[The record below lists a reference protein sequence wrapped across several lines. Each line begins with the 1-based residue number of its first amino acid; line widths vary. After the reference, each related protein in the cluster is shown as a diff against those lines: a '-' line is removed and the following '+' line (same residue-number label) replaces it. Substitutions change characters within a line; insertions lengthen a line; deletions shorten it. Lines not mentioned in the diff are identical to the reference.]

1 MRVENSSAIEV
12 TVVAFGS
19 GQVPGK
25 SIGVVVQ
32 GPNPGAVS
40 GSLPGSGWYWS
51 VAVCIVVCKWD
62 LLHQQIPSIRSNKA
76 FGKVSTASSLLQ
88 VTIRT
93 EA

>member
-1 MRVENSSAIEV
+1 MIASLFEGTMRVENSSAIEV

-40 GSLPGSGWYWS
+40 CSLLGSGWYWS
-51 VAVCIVVCKWD
+51 VCIVIFKQKIF
-62 LLHQQIPSIRSNKA
+62 H
-76 FGKVSTASSLLQ
+76 
-88 VTIRT
+88 
-93 EA
+93 

>member
-19 GQVPGK
+19 GQVLGK

-40 GSLPGSGWYWS
+40 GSLLGSG
-51 VAVCIVVCKWD
+51 
-62 LLHQQIPSIRSNKA
+62 
-76 FGKVSTASSLLQ
+76 
-88 VTIRT
+88 
-93 EA
+93 